1 MYFFLMFKAEEKAA
15 QIEIRERSDNWRR
28 SVMKEI
34 EKDGTRGTGGWV
46 ALEQEGAMEIKTDV
60 SVMSLVEKVQLR
72 LKTMDL
78 Q

>member
-1 MYFFLMFKAEEKAA
+1 
-15 QIEIRERSDNWRR
+15 
-28 SVMKEI
+28 MKEI